1 MTDSP
6 LRLLFPL
13 LPLLVCATAR
23 CPSPCTCGL
32 LDEDLLEGGP
42 TEPRP
47 GGVSVD
53 CSGLGLTS
61 VPPGLP
67 EDAATLL
74 LGSNEL
80 SDLFGQLPRLPR
92 LAALDL
98 SRNRVK
104 QLGRGAVFKD
114 LTRLA
119 ALNLSRNDFRTVF
132 NGVFRGTPRLEVLD
146 MRHGQVRFV
155 EERVFEG
162 LGRLRRLLLAH
173 NQLNAIFPEWF
184 AGLESLEE
192 LRLEDNRVSYVN
204 GGAFCGL
211 AGLRLLS
218 LAGNRIRG
226 VSDRA
231 FDGLDNLTSLNLEDN
246 QLSRVPST
254 AFQAARSMRVLRLGG
269 NSFQQLH
276 TGDFARL
283 ELLEEATVEDVA
295 ELEIIDR
302 GAFRDLPN
310 LKALHLHRNS
320 RLQFVDP
327 QAFIGVPNLR
337 ILSLHGGNLSAL
349 GEGAVEGFAKPLQI
363 SLHGNPLR
371 CDCNVKWLHDIVVGR
386 RNASRVSIQE
396 ADSLSCFDVSSGP
409 TRTHSKIGDDHRVV
423 PLHSL
428 TSTTHSKKRDD
439 HLVLNSL
446 DAQTSGFHSKEAH
459 TTGTY
464 SKEVHQTTRTH
475 SKISDN
481 SPALNSLGAQGS
493 QSKGGR
499 AVPLISLAP
508 SRIPT
513 SCPPSLVGEPDAT
526 VHRKVGDSLVF
537 QCRAHGLPAPTI
549 RWTLPGGV
557 ELNHTSNEVRIRT
570 GPGSLVSSSGDCLR
584 YIGGLEDFRD

>member
-6 LRLLFPL
+6 LRFLFLL
-13 LPLLVCATAR
+13 LPLLVRATAPR
-23 CPSPCTCGL
+23 CPTPCTCGPAK
-32 LDEDLLEGGP
+32 DP
-42 TEPRP
+42 P
-47 GGVSVD
+47 GVSVD
-53 CSGLGLTS
+53 CFGLGLAS

-67 EDAATLL
+67 EDTTALL
-74 LGSNEL
+74 LGGNEL
-80 SDLFGQLPRLPR
+80 RDLFGQLPRLPR
-92 LAALDL
+92 LTQLDL
-98 SRNRVK
+98 SSNRVK
-104 QLGRGAVFKD
+104 QLGRGAVFRD
-114 LTRLA
+114 LGRLA

-162 LGRLRRLLLAH
+162 LGRLKRLLLAH
-173 NQLNAIFPEWF
+173 NQLNAVFPEWF
-184 AGLESLEE
+184 VGLESLEE

-211 AGLRLLS
+211 ASLRLLS

-231 FDGLDNLTSLNLEDN
+231 FDGLGNLTSLNLEDN
-246 QLSRVPST
+246 QLSLVPST

-269 NSFQQLH
+269 NSFPQLR

-283 ELLEEATVEDVA
+283 EFLEEATVEDIA

-302 GAFRDLPN
+302 GAFRDLPS

-327 QAFIGVPNLR
+327 EAFIDVPNLR
-337 ILSLHGGNLSAL
+337 ILSLHEGNLKAL
-349 GEGAVEGFAKPLQI
+349 GEGAVKGFAKPLQI

-371 CDCNVKWLHDIVVGR
+371 CDCNVKWLHEIVVGK

-396 ADSLSCFDVSSGP
+396 ADSLSCFDESGLNSP
-409 TRTHSKIGDDHRVV
+409 ETTGTNSKIGDDHRVV
-423 PLHSL
+423 ALNSL
-428 TSTTHSKKRDD
+428 TSTHSKKNDD

-446 DAQTSGFHSKEAH
+446 EAQTPGFHSKEAH

-464 SKEVHQTTRTH
+464 SKDVHQTSRTH
-475 SKISDN
+475 SKVSDD
-481 SPALNSLGAQGS
+481 SLVLNSLEAAQGAH
-493 QSKGGR
+493 SKGGR
-499 AVPLISLAP
+499 AVPLISLVP
-508 SRIPT
+508 SRIPS
-513 SCPPSLVGEPDAT
+513 SCPPSLVGEPDAA

-549 RWTLPGGV
+549 RWTGPGGAV
-557 ELNHTSNEVRIRT
+557 LNHTSDDVRIRT
-570 GPGSLVSSSGDCLR
+570 GPGSLVSNSGDCS
-584 YIGGLEDFRD
+584 ISFQ